1 MPEFALDKRLATGL
15 PLRSLLAKTGTSD
28 AVSRILPPPS
38 TPDPPDVTATAPLPP
53 ATRSAS
59 RLPQRL
65 SPPPSQP
72 LASSVHASSPRFSQH
87 QSSARTAP
95 ALSYTTT
102 PTRRPKPRLRGAS
115 LQLWLRR
122 NADFFTC
129 MPQSDDALLHISAIH
144 ASVRDGGR
152 ASCVAPRMHRL
163 LAHNE
168 MHALHVALRRLR
180 DGWREGA
187 VCSPPSRA

>member
-1 MPEFALDKRLATGL
+1 MTKGSPLACRCVRFLRRQERQTPSPGSFL
-15 PLRSLLAKTGTSD
+15 PRQLPTHPTSPQQHL
-28 AVSRILPPPS
+28 SRPPH
-38 TPDPPDVTATAPLPP
+38 VAPVDFPNDYP
-53 ATRSAS
+53 
-59 RLPQRL
+59 
-65 SPPPSQP
+65 PPPSQP

-144 ASVRDGGR
+144 ASVCDGGR

-168 MHALHVALRRLR
+168 MHALHVALRHLR